1 MPEPTRT
8 NIDLGDLS
16 ERDMLV
22 LLVKGQNDMAL
33 LIDRMNSRV
42 DRLESWRD
50 KAVAITAL
58 AVIVI
63 PVGVTLI
70 FK

>member
-1 MPEPTRT
+1 MPEQTRT

-42 DRLESWRD
+42 DKLEAWRD

-63 PVGVTLI
+63 PVGVSLI
-70 FK
+70 LK